1 MPHKRVVVY
10 RTPIGVARAWVRTR
24 CGETRQAVCT
34 ISPVESYTE
43 RLPGGFVRRSW
54 IPVVILWVAY
64 TVLMIVATAQFSWF
78 PEQWAAEAEVV
89 DSAMLLLQFL
99 AAPVMG
105 LVLAV
110 MTWSV
115 IGWRSEGGAHREDGP
130 PQRTNTMVVTTWL
143 VITSAL
149 AIYVVINPG
158 FIGLAE
164 IRGEPTADYV
174 IELQSQQFFWE
185 VTYPNG
191 ATALDELVIPAEAR
205 VRYDIISTD
214 VLHSFWI
221 PAFRVKID
229 AIPGITTV
237 TYATAEAEGTF
248 EDDVNLRV
256 QCAELC
262 GAGHANMMIPIRV
275 VSDAEW
281 NEYIET
287 LAVDG

>member
-1 MPHKRVVVY
+1 M
-10 RTPIGVARAWVRTR
+10 
-24 CGETRQAVCT
+24 
-34 ISPVESYTE
+34 
-43 RLPGGFVRRSW
+43 RRSW

-64 TVLMIVATAQFSWF
+64 SVLIIVATAQFTWF
-78 PEQWAAEAEVV
+78 PEQWASEAEVV
-89 DSAMLLLQFL
+89 DEAMLLLQYL

-115 IGWRSEGGAHREDGP
+115 IGWRSEGGAHREDGAP
-130 PQRTNTMVVTTWL
+130 LRTNRTVVTLWL

-158 FIGLAE
+158 FVGLAE
-164 IRGEPTADYV
+164 IRGEPTQDYV
-174 IELQSQQFFWE
+174 IELQAQQFFWE
-185 VTYPNG
+185 VTYENG
-191 ATALDELVIPAEAR
+191 ATALDELVIPEGKR
-205 VRYDIISTD
+205 VRYDIISKD

-221 PAFRVKID
+221 PAFRIKID
-229 AIPGITTV
+229 AIPGISTT

-262 GAGHANMMIPIRV
+262 GAGHANMAIPIRV

-281 NEYIET
+281 NEYIGE
-287 LAVDG
+287 LADNG